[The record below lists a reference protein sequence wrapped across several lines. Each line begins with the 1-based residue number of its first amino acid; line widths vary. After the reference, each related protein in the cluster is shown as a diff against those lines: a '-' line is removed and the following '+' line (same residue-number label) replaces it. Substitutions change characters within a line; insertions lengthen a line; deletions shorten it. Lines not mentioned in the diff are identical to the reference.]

1 MVAIA
6 SSIVS
11 THQWTRQDV
20 VSPQRLKARG
30 PVAQW
35 IRHRPTE
42 PGIAGSSP
50 AGVIVLSGHAVEAM
64 VNMMRMD
71 HAEHSH
77 ATGCINEL
85 EQAGGRPPRVQGEEG
100 EAGSPKT
107 KRGRLG

>member
-1 MVAIA
+1 M
-6 SSIVS
+6 
-11 THQWTRQDV
+11 
-20 VSPQRLKARG
+20 
-30 PVAQW
+30 AQW